1 MSWYRVLFTFDLL
14 VLLVLAYFCGDGL
27 RYGEPGAT
35 LAIWLPILAVPI
47 AMLLAAW
54 TLRNKGRNRLATWI
68 LLLLAMPPAL
78 FALFFGLLIAVNP
91 SWH

>member
-1 MSWYRVLFTFDLL
+1 MIWYPVLFTFDLL
-14 VLLVLAYFCGDGL
+14 VVLVLAYFCGDGL

-54 TLRNKGRNRLATWI
+54 ALRNKGRNKLAIWT
-68 LLLLAMPPAL
+68 LLLLATPSAL
-78 FALFFGLLIAVNP
+78 FVLFFGLLIIANP